1 MKLST
6 FLVLA
11 AIAYAGFGIGLL
23 VAPGP
28 FMAVFGV
35 TLDGGGMLMARV
47 LGSALIG
54 FTLIFWWSRNAPNSD
69 TLQAILRA
77 SFIYNVVDF
86 PVVLIATLTGVM
98 GVFGWSAVIL
108 HLLLAVGFGYF
119 GFMKR

>member
-1 MKLST
+1 
-6 FLVLA
+6 
-11 AIAYAGFGIGLL
+11 
-23 VAPGP
+23 
-28 FMAVFGV
+28 MAVFGV
-35 TLDGGGMLMARV
+35 PLDGGGMLMARV

-54 FTLIFWWSRNAPNSD
+54 FTLIFWWSRNVPNSD

-98 GVFGWSAVIL
+98 GVLGWSAVIL
-108 HLLLAVGFGYF
+108 HLLLAIGFGYF